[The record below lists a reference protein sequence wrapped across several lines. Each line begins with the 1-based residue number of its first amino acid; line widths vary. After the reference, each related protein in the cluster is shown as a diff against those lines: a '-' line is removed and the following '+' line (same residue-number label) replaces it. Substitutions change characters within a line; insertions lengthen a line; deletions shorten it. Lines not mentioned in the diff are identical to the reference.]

1 MKGIYKD
8 IQETISWIKH
18 KTNHFTP
25 EFGII
30 LGTGLSNLTDQ
41 IEISYAIDY
50 ADIPHFPVSTV
61 KSHKGQL
68 ILGMFEGRKVVA
80 MAGRFHYYEGYSMKQ
95 LTFPVRVMKFLGIS
109 LLFVSNAAGG
119 LSQHIQTGDLVIIRD
134 HINLM
139 PEHPLRGQNDSKLG
153 TRFPDLLHT
162 YDKEMIQKALDIARK
177 NNIRCHAGVY
187 VAVQGPNLE
196 TPAEYR
202 YMNRI
207 GGDIVGMSTVPEI
220 IVAKHMDLK
229 VFAMSVCTD
238 MGYPF
243 EAIKVTTEDDV
254 IEVARSAEPKMTTI
268 VRGIIKD
275 YKLL

>member
-8 IQETISWIKH
+8 IQETISWLNK
-18 KTNHFTP
+18 KTNHFAP
-25 EFGII
+25 DFGII
-30 LGTGLSNLTDQ
+30 LGTGLSKLSDQ
-41 IEISYAIDY
+41 IDISYAIDY
-50 ADIPHFPVSTV
+50 AAIPHFPVSTV
-61 KSHKGQL
+61 KSHRGQL
-68 ILGMFEGRKVVA
+68 IFGMLEGRKVVA
-80 MAGRFHYYEGYSMKQ
+80 MAGRFHYYEGYSMKE
-95 LTFPVRVMKFLGIS
+95 LTFPVRVMKFLGID

-119 LSQHIQTGDLVIIRD
+119 LSQHIQTGDLVIIHD

-139 PEHPLRGQNDSKLG
+139 PEHPLRGKNDSRLG
-153 TRFPDLLHT
+153 DRFPDLLHT
-162 YDKEMIQKALDIARK
+162 YDKTLIQKALDIAREHH
-177 NNIRCHAGVY
+177 IRCHAGVY

-207 GGDIVGMSTVPEI
+207 GGDVVGMSTVPEI

-254 IEVARSAEPKMTTI
+254 IEVARSAEPRMTTI

-275 YKLL
+275 Y